1 MVRSPEQQYALAK
14 SLPISE
20 LAKVLQ
26 GQSDVVDM
34 WVAESTLRQK
44 TQAQKAKQGMMAQQM
59 AQSPKIVEKDLMEAQ
74 QVMQPRV
81 QPQIQPNMEQGIA
94 ALPVGGIGEIGNMNG
109 AGGGIVAFDD
119 GGPVEHYQEGGPTLL
134 QSEYDSLQN
143 ELRNYGFMQQ
153 KADPQKY
160 NAIKQ
165 RLEALRPQLEKER
178 ASKFI
183 AANPMGA
190 GVSASLINRFLPT
203 TANVSPAIEPV
214 VKTAAAPAAIPAG
227 PPVSDVYPDESRR
240 GSATFTSPFGSNL
253 PGGRYEPKPKEEE
266 AKKDTGIAAL
276 PTVMSFNTAMT
287 QARNLV
293 AQTMGTA
300 PTVLDDRAAV
310 NREKQILTQAGF
322 DFNLYK
328 DQMKELADE
337 KAKSKE
343 DRKEAIN
350 FRLLEA
356 GLGIMGGES
365 PYAFV
370 NIGKGATPALKGLQE
385 DIKDIKKVDRERD
398 KAIRDLKVA
407 ENQVAAGLGAKAS
420 ERVANAEKRLDDH
433 NQNRARIEANI
444 FSTITSSDTQRYV
457 ANVGLAAT
465 RESKDETRKQDIKKI
480 ALQQA
485 DEAIKERLKANPT
498 MSAAE
503 MERERTRFYLRNLE
517 MLEKGAGVG
526 QGVPSGTVKYDIKG
540 NRIN

>member
-74 QVMQPRV
+74 QVMQPQV

-119 GGPVEHYQEGGPTLL
+119 GGPVEHYQNQGYVNPYREYTGMANPRANLMQFSPEEIEEQKRLKNASITEALKYMYGKVGQPIVDAFSEDPLRPGGPR
-134 QSEYDSLQN
+134 SR
-143 ELRNYGFMQQ
+143 EL
-153 KADPQKY
+153 
-160 NAIKQ
+160 
-165 RLEALRPQLEKER
+165 
-178 ASKFI
+178 
-183 AANPMGA
+183 
-190 GVSASLINRFLPT
+190 GVPAMSLIPT
-203 TANVSPAIEPV
+203 A
-214 VKTAAAPAAIPAG
+214 AAAPAAIPEG

-300 PTVLDDRAAV
+300 PTVLDDIAAV

-503 MERERTRFYLRNLE
+503 MERERTRFYLKNLE

-526 QGVPSGTVKYDIKG
+526 QGVPSGTIKYDSKG

>member
-1 MVRSPEQQYALAK
+1 MMRSPEQQFALAK
-14 SLPISE
+14 SLPMGE
-20 LAKVLQ
+20 LIKVMQ
-26 GQSDVVDM
+26 GQSDVVEQYIANM
-34 WVAESTLRQK
+34 ALNQK
-44 TQAQKAKQGMMAQQM
+44 TKAVVARKGAQAAQLAQAPKTAQVDVAKAQA
-59 AQSPKIVEKDLMEAQ
+59 
-74 QVMQPRV
+74 VMQPS
-81 QPQIQPNMEQGIA
+81 MEQGVA

-119 GGPVEHYQEGGPTLL
+119 GGPVEHYQNQGYV
-134 QSEYDSLQN
+134 QSSARSPIGRLAGSVGDYFSEQN
-143 ELRNYGFMQQ
+143 EIARLRRLLKDRYESRAAVLPGAFMQQ
-153 KADPQKY
+153 PEGSMAE
-160 NAIKQ
+160 AQ
-165 RLEALRPQLEKER
+165 RMIGDIYKMDINQLRKL
-178 ASKFI
+178 
-183 AANPMGA
+183 A
-190 GVSASLINRFLPT
+190 GETPEITPT
-203 TANVSPAIEPV
+203 A
-214 VKTAAAPAAIPAG
+214 AAAPAAIPAG
-227 PPVSDVYPDESRR
+227 PPVSDVYPDESKR

-300 PTVLDDRAAV
+300 PTVMDDKTAV

-328 DQMKELADE
+328 DQMKELAKE
-337 KAKSKE
+337 KEQSKE
-343 DRKEAIN
+343 DRKEAVN

-356 GLGIMGGES
+356 GLGILGGES

-385 DIKDIKKVDRERD
+385 DIKDLKKIERERD

-420 ERVANAEKRLDDH
+420 ERVANAEKRLDDYG
-433 NQNRARIEANI
+433 QNRARIEASI
-444 FSTITSSDTQRYV
+444 FGTITSSDTNRYV
-457 ANVGLAAT
+457 AEVGLAAT
-465 RESKDETRKQDIKKI
+465 REAKAQTREGDNKKI

-485 DEAIKERLKANPT
+485 DEAIKERLRTNPT
-498 MSAAE
+498 MSATE
-503 MERERTRFYLRNLE
+503 IERERRKLYLQNLE
-517 MLEKGAGVG
+517 MLEKGAAVG
-526 QGVPSGTVKYDIKG
+526 QGVPSGTIKYDSKG